1 MHAAGVASGRELDEA
16 EANFAGSQADQAR
29 ATAFAKAYGNGQHVD
44 QRLPLRAPI
53 DGVLVER
60 RMSPGMAVSPDS
72 ERPLAVIGDP
82 DRLWL
87 QLDVPE
93 GLAGRLKA
101 GMQVSVPG
109 ADGQPLQATLQHVD
123 DFVDS
128 ERRVV
133 QARAELDNRARGFK
147 AAVRARP
154 GGVAG
159 RGRCLAARCGRVVDR
174 RQAGGVR
181 SEGKGRFVRHAVHAD
196 ELGDGRLWVR
206 EAHAG
211 ARVVVD
217 ACCCSSW
224 RTAHRSP
231 PAPARGTPPM
241 IDRLIAYRLRQPLM
255 VMLALLLF
263 MGAGIAA
270 FRVLP
275 VEAFPDVS
283 DTQVTVVS
291 LHPGRAAE
299 EVEREVT
306 MPLEVA
312 LSGIPHSV
320 RVFSHTQFGLSMIIL
335 TFDDKAD
342 DYFARQQVLE
352 RLQGV
357 ELPEGVTPELEAMSS
372 VGEIYRYV
380 LKGPHLT
387 PTQLRTVQE
396 WTMERSLRT
405 VPGVADVISF
415 GGFARTFQVK
425 PDLDKLRDRGISL
438 GEFAEALEKGS
449 SNAGGG
455 YVERGQQQFL
465 IRGVGLMRSPADIGN
480 VVVAQR
486 SGTPILVRDLAGI
499 ADTGLHPQ
507 GLVGQDDNDDAV
519 FGMVLMRKGEN
530 PSDVLDALHA
540 RIAEIEA
547 NQLPAGVSIEPFY
560 DRSWLVS
567 TTLKTVFSNLLEG
580 AVLVFLVLWLFLYNA
595 RAALIVAAMMPLALL
610 STFLGLHLWGVPANL
625 LSLGAMDFGIII
637 DGAVIVTEHIVSR
650 LSKLPPAADRKTRFS
665 TILSAASEVG
675 TDVLL
680 DADHHRRAY
689 PDFHPAAPGG
699 PHVRADGVLGDL
711 GIDRRADPGAGRG
724 AVVLLLVAAARPHAR
739 RQSADGPPD
748 RLVPAGPE
756 RALARPRGGTDRS
769 RAAGGHAG
777 AGHPPGI
784 GVPARAGRRLD
795 LADRHARPQHQPG
808 RSAAAVAAHPRTG
821 RHVPAGIDGGGQ
833 AGTPG
838 RRLRCQGRQPDRG
851 AGGVEAGEGMAE
863 KRGQA
868 TAGERPAAHA
878 GAAHSGPRVS
888 ISQPVRDN
896 ILESISQIKGQVDQ
910 GQRLGSGRV
919 EPAGAGDPRA
929 GTRRGGRGERLHRPR
944 RLVAA
949 AADRD

>member
-1 MHAAGVASGRELDEA
+1 
-16 EANFAGSQADQAR
+16 
-29 ATAFAKAYGNGQHVD
+29 
-44 QRLPLRAPI
+44 
-53 DGVLVER
+53 
-60 RMSPGMAVSPDS
+60 
-72 ERPLAVIGDP
+72 
-82 DRLWL
+82 
-87 QLDVPE
+87 
-93 GLAGRLKA
+93 
-101 GMQVSVPG
+101 
-109 ADGQPLQATLQHVD
+109 
-123 DFVDS
+123 
-128 ERRVV
+128 
-133 QARAELDNRARGFK
+133 
-147 AAVRARP
+147 
-154 GGVAG
+154 
-159 RGRCLAARCGRVVDR
+159 
-174 RQAGGVR
+174 
-181 SEGKGRFVRHAVHAD
+181 
-196 ELGDGRLWVR
+196 
-206 EAHAG
+206 
-211 ARVVVD
+211 
-217 ACCCSSW
+217 
-224 RTAHRSP
+224 
-231 PAPARGTPPM
+231 M
-241 IDRLIAYRLRQPLM
+241 IDRLIAYCLRQPLM

-263 MGAGIAA
+263 IGAGIAA

-372 VGEIYRYV
+372 AVGEIYRYV
-380 LKGPHLT
+380 LKGPHMT

-438 GEFAEALEKGS
+438 VSSPRRWKRAAQCRRRLRGTRAAAVPDPRRRSDALARRHRQCG
-449 SNAGGG
+449 
-455 YVERGQQQFL
+455 RGAA
-465 IRGVGLMRSPADIGN
+465 R
-480 VVVAQR
+480 
-486 SGTPILVRDLAGI
+486 GTPILVRDLAGI
-499 ADTGLHPQ
+499 ADAGLPRQ
-507 GLVGQDDNDDAV
+507 GLVGQDGNDDAV

-547 NQLPAGVSIEPFY
+547 NQLPHGVSIEPFY

-675 TDVLL
+675 
-680 DADHHRRAY
+680 
-689 PDFHPAAPGG
+689 
-699 PHVRADGVLGDL
+699 
-711 GIDRRADPGAGRG
+711 
-724 AVVLLLVAAARPHAR
+724 RP
-739 RQSADGPPD
+739 
-748 RLVPAGPE
+748 
-756 RALARPRGGTDRS
+756 TFS
-769 RAAGGHAG
+769 R
-777 AGHPPGI
+777 
-784 GVPARAGRRLD
+784 
-795 LADRHARPQHQPG
+795 
-808 RSAAAVAAHPRTG
+808 
-821 RHVPAGIDGGGQ
+821 
-833 AGTPG
+833 
-838 RRLRCQGRQPDRG
+838 C
-851 AGGVEAGEGMAE
+851 
-863 KRGQA
+863 
-868 TAGERPAAHA
+868 
-878 GAAHSGPRVS
+878 
-888 ISQPVRDN
+888 
-896 ILESISQIKGQVDQ
+896 
-910 GQRLGSGRV
+910 
-919 EPAGAGDPRA
+919 
-929 GTRRGGRGERLHRPR
+929 
-944 RLVAA
+944 
-949 AADRD
+949 